1 MVNLRTRSM
10 LLHFMEPPSM
20 TPQDLNNFL
29 FCEIVNPFYKGLQL
43 HLGSKK
49 NMTFVTFHARK
60 QGDFVSFSLYL
71 FFNLFLLVYE
81 ILPHV
86 RFPDFQSPV
95 WNIFP
100 RQNGPRMSGPLG
112 DLLIHS
118 LVEVALFWNAS
129 LALNFTL
136 AVY

>member
-1 MVNLRTRSM
+1 M
-10 LLHFMEPPSM
+10 LLCFMEPPSR
-20 TPQDLNNFL
+20 TPQDLNNLL
-29 FCEIVNPFYKGLQL
+29 FCEIVNHFYKGLQL

-49 NMTFVTFHARK
+49 NMTFVTFHAGKR
-60 QGDFVSFSLYL
+60 GDFVSFSLYS

-81 ILPHV
+81 ILPDV

>member
-1 MVNLRTRSM
+1 MFLR
-10 LLHFMEPPSM
+10 FMESPSM
-20 TPQDLNNFL
+20 TPQDLNNLL
-29 FCEIVNPFYKGLQL
+29 FCEIVKSYKGLQL

-49 NMTFVTFHARK
+49 NMTFVTFHAGK
-60 QGDFVSFSLYL
+60 HGDFVSFSLYL

-81 ILPHV
+81 ILPDV

-100 RQNGPRMSGPLG
+100 RQNGPRISGPLG
-112 DLLIHS
+112 DLLTHS

-136 AVY
+136 AVC